1 MNNKRNFKNIK
12 LIACSL
18 SLISI
23 LSSCSNEKNIEDKPQ
38 LIYVYVTATPTP
50 IQEINTTEPSV
61 FENTNFN
68 NDYFYEDTNIYD
80 LIPTY
85 NTESTYQT
93 TIYDDWW
100 ILNEEERQFWN
111 NINSKQ
117 AEINDTIENFS
128 WAEAREDAINQAKTL
143 IDFIFYNGTI
153 NGMTYD
159 ELSMVGRLELYT
171 ILQALDSKIME
182 FFPDYKT
189 DLGESYNRVRSF
201 SSTTLERAREIFN
214 NNIEIND
221 YSSENTMNF
230 QGERKSFK
238 LKNNG

>member
-1 MNNKRNFKNIK
+1 
-12 LIACSL
+12 
-18 SLISI
+18 
-23 LSSCSNEKNIEDKPQ
+23 
-38 LIYVYVTATPTP
+38 
-50 IQEINTTEPSV
+50 
-61 FENTNFN
+61 
-68 NDYFYEDTNIYD
+68 
-80 LIPTY
+80 
-85 NTESTYQT
+85 
-93 TIYDDWW
+93 
-100 ILNEEERQFWN
+100 
-111 NINSKQ
+111 
-117 AEINDTIENFS
+117 
-128 WAEAREDAINQAKTL
+128 
-143 IDFIFYNGTI
+143 
-153 NGMTYD
+153 MTYD

-214 NNIEIND
+214 SNIEIND